1 MAISENKWEFEP
13 AQGQAMTEYT
23 LQNMTRGCVGCG
35 TYTFTRTLYEEMME
49 LELTRACGFNGDM

>member
-23 LQNMTRGCVGCG
+23 LQNMTRDSAGCE
-35 TYTFTRTLYEEMME
+35 TYTLSRVLQEEMME
-49 LELTRACGFNGDM
+49 LTRTRWY